1 MRTGRSA
8 SLLTLPTLIT
18 FVVLSVM
25 QGAAQQPGA
34 GAPAGGSPRG
44 GGPGRGGRGGPQ
56 PSVGSLPAHR
66 FEQVGDGVYYSTST
80 GSMATGANS
89 CIIVNDQDVFVLDP
103 GESPAAARALIQ
115 DVQSITNKPIKYV
128 GNSHYHFDHSHG
140 NQAFGPDVTIIAPDM
155 NYERLS
161 GHLGNV
167 LRGQTYVTQAAPAL
181 LQQRLDTLKAQP
193 APTDPQAI
201 AARDRQIAAA
211 ELRITQ
217 EQEIVPTPAT
227 TTFSTRMT
235 LHRGSREIQLLYLGR
250 GHTDTDMFVYLPK
263 ERIVCTGDMMET
275 GVSYLPDAWANE
287 WADSLERLAVLDFD
301 LVLPGHGTPFHG
313 KEHIRAF
320 QSYLRDLYKQVMA
333 LRAQGL
339 SAADAAKKV
348 DLTSHATDFPQLR
361 PVDVRAVQRI
371 YDVAA
376 DPNAPERHM
385 DSADYPVIW

>member
-1 MRTGRSA
+1 MRTRHSVAVLALALLMSPWSA
-8 SLLTLPTLIT
+8 LHP
-18 FVVLSVM
+18 VAQ
-25 QGAAQQPGA
+25 QGAAVPPA
-34 GAPAGGSPRG
+34 APG
-44 GGPGRGGRGGPQ
+44 GGGGRGGGRGAGGPQ
-56 PSVGSLPAHR
+56 PAVGSLPAHR

-80 GSMATGANS
+80 GSMTTGANS

-103 GESPAAARALIQ
+103 GESPAAGRALIQ
-115 DVQSITNKPIKYV
+115 DIKSITSKPIKFV
-128 GNSHYHFDHSHG
+128 GDSHYHFDHSHG
-140 NQAFGPDVTIIAPDM
+140 NGAFGPDVTIIAPDR
-155 NYERLS
+155 NYDRLS
-161 GHLGNV
+161 GAEGNV

-181 LQQRLDTLKAQP
+181 LQTRLDTLKAQP

-217 EQEIVPTPAT
+217 EKEIVPTPAT

-275 GVSYLPDAWANE
+275 GLAYLPDAWVNE
-287 WADSLERLAVLDFD
+287 WPDALEKLAALDFD
-301 LVLPGHGTPFHG
+301 LVLPGHGAPFHG

-339 SAADAAKKV
+339 SPADAVAKV
-348 DLTSHATDFPQLR
+348 DLTSHTADFPGMR
-361 PVDVRAVQRI
+361 PVDIRGVQRI

-376 DPNAPERHM
+376 NPNSPERHM
-385 DSADYPVIW
+385 DTPAYPVIW